1 MLNHIVLMGRMVADP
16 EVRRTQT
23 GKQVAAFRIAC
34 DRGRKDASGQSQADF
49 FDVTAWEKTGEFV
62 GRYFGKGSLILI
74 EGRLQSSQYTDKNGS
89 KRTAISVV
97 ASQVHFTGEKA
108 RQATP
113 SVDEGGY
120 SGGEPAA
127 PAQNAPPAGDYA
139 LIEDDDDLPF

>member
-1 MLNHIVLMGRMVADP
+1 MLNYIVLMGRLVAEP
-16 EVRRTQT
+16 EVRRTQS
-23 GKQVAAFRIAC
+23 GKQVTSFRIAC
-34 DRGRKDASGQSQADF
+34 DRGRKDTSGQGQADF

-62 GRYFGKGSLILI
+62 GRYFGKGSLILV

-108 RQATP
+108 RQATHP
-113 SVDEGGY
+113 VDEGGY

-127 PAQNAPPAGDYA
+127 PAYSNPPAGDYA

>member
-1 MLNHIVLMGRMVADP
+1 MLNYIVLMGRLVEEP
-16 EVRRTQT
+16 EVRRTQS
-23 GKQVAAFRIAC
+23 GKQVTSFRIAC

-62 GRYFGKGSLILI
+62 GRYFGKGSLILV
-74 EGRLQSSQYTDKNGS
+74 EGRLQSSQYTDKNGN

-97 ASQVHFTGEKA
+97 ASQVHFTGEKS
-108 RQATP
+108 RQASP
-113 SVDEGGY
+113 ALDDGGY

-127 PAQNAPPAGDYA
+127 PAYSNPPAGDYA